1 MKKQHSFAFSAFLMG
16 IIILISKLMGL
27 LRDVSVA
34 RIWGSSEFA
43 VAYETASKLPLT
55 VFDFVLGSAVTS
67 AFIPIYNSVMVKKG
81 KKSALDFASSYI
93 NLILLITAGIA
104 LIGEVFAPM
113 LVNFIAPDLAEST
126 SALAVNLTRIMFP
139 MVIFVGLAFTF
150 VGFLQSEGEF
160 NLPAVISL
168 VSNAIMIG
176 YLLFLSDKYGVIG
189 LSVAMLVGWA
199 SQALVQ
205 LPSAVKRGIKY
216 SPLSP
221 INTPEIKRAARNTLP
236 ILAATWTSPLCSLI
250 NTRVASGIEEGRAIA
265 ALGYANKLYIIIV
278 GLFSFVATN
287 LLFPYFA
294 KSAASGNTDESDKL
308 TRLSI
313 RTLTFIILPISA
325 GVAILSKPFISLIY
339 ENGVFNSTDTQ
350 MTAAALT
357 AYSFGMVFA
366 SISEILTK
374 AFFAVEKTKIPMYSS
389 LISVVVNILAVAL
402 FKDKLTV
409 SGVAGITALVSA
421 VNMAVNLICAIKLNL
436 IKPQKTDG
444 IDISKSA
451 LSTALMSA
459 AIIIFVNLVQLNGKL
474 LQLIIPTIVGIAI
487 YALSSILLKSS
498 EMTTVLNA
506 AKSIIHKS
514 NKPKEEN
521 DD

>member
-1 MKKQHSFAFSAFLMG
+1 MKKQHSFAFSAVLMG
-16 IIILISKLMGL
+16 IIILISKLMGM

-34 RIWGSSEFA
+34 RIWGSSEYA
-43 VAYETASKLPLT
+43 IAYETASKLPLT

-67 AFIPIYNSVMVKKG
+67 VFIPIYNSILVKKG
-81 KKSALDFASSYI
+81 KKSALDFVSSYI

-104 LIGEVFAPM
+104 LLGEIFAPL
-113 LVNFIAPDLAEST
+113 LVKFIAPDLAEST

-168 VSNAIMIG
+168 VSNLIMLC
-176 YLLFLSDKYGVIG
+176 YLLFLSDRYGVTG

-236 ILAATWTSPLCSLI
+236 ILAATWTTPLCSLI

-287 LLFPYFA
+287 LLFPHFA
-294 KSAASGNTDESDKL
+294 KSAASGNTDESDRL

-313 RTLTFIILPISA
+313 RTLAFIILPISA
-325 GVAILSKPFISLIY
+325 GVAILSRPFISLIY
-339 ENGVFNSTDTQ
+339 ENGVFNSTDTD
-350 MTAAALT
+350 MTAAALA
-357 AYSFGMVFA
+357 AYSFGMVFS

-374 AFFAVEKTKIPMYSS
+374 AFFAVEKTNIPMYSS
-389 LISVVVNILAVAL
+389 LISVGVNILAVVL

-409 SGVAGITALVSA
+409 SGVAGITAVVSV
-421 VNMAVNLICAIKLNL
+421 VNMLVNLIFAVKLNL
-436 IKPQKTDG
+436 INPRKSG
-444 IDISKSA
+444 LIDLFKSLA
-451 LSTALMSA
+451 STAIMGC
-459 AIIIFVNLVQLNGKL
+459 AIIAFVHFIQFDSKLFSLILPIFIG
-474 LQLIIPTIVGIAI
+474 IVVYSVA
-487 YALSSILLKSS
+487 SILLKSS
-498 EMTTVLNA
+498 EMTAFLQA
-506 AKSIIHKS
+506 AKNMIHKS
-514 NKPKEEN
+514 KEGN